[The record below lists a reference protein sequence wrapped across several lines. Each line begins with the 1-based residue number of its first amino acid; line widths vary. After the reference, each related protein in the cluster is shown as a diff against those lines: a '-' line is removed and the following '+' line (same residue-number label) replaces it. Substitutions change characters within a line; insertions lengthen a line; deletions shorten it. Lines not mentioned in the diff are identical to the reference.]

1 MTQARDPDATK
12 GTARPA
18 RPRRWHR
25 AAFLIW
31 LAFLAFGLPEVI
43 AGSSNL
49 WLTSAGAWILTIPLY
64 FLHFLFLVQ
73 VALITRRRSWPA
85 LYLLGVAY
93 GLYETW
99 ITKVVWAGYLNG
111 DGLSFGGIGPADAPW
126 FGLHESLGL
135 VFFYHPVLSFLLPLA
150 VLTRLVPAWG
160 RAFPAPDWVFGTGR
174 WAVVRRLGLFAVL
187 APVTAANDPVP
198 PVYLATWLPLVAILW
213 PGWLVLRRSGIAGS
227 AASRPRVGRA
237 GLAALVLGLGVLYAL
252 TFGALRP
259 EVIPPMAVRLG
270 TAALYPVLALMLW
283 RTRPTPDFAPAP
295 IARPGALPLRW
306 FLGLFVAGLGLD
318 LAAAGGID
326 LRGMLA
332 PFAFLAMMPLG
343 AGLFVWLGLWRGLIM
358 RG

>member
-1 MTQARDPDATK
+1 MGPGKTRTP
-12 GTARPA
+12 G
-18 RPRRWHR
+18 PRR

-31 LAFLAFGLPEVI
+31 LAFLTFGLPEII
-43 AGSSNL
+43 AGTSNL
-49 WLTSAGAWILTIPLY
+49 WLTAAGTWILTIPLY

-73 VALITRRRSWPA
+73 IALITRRRSWPA
-85 LYLLGVAY
+85 LYLLGVVF

-99 ITKVVWAGYLNG
+99 ITKVVWAGYLGN
-111 DGLSFGGIGPADAPW
+111 DGMALGGVGPPGEPW

-135 VFFYHPVLSFLLPLA
+135 VLFYHPILSFLLPLA
-150 VLTRLVPAWG
+150 VLTRLLPDWG

-174 WAVVRRLGLFAVL
+174 RAVARRLGLLAVL
-187 APVTAANDPVP
+187 APVTAANDPAP
-198 PVYLATWLPLVAILW
+198 PIYLATWLPLVVALW
-213 PGWLVLRRSGIAGS
+213 PGWLLLGRSGIAGS

-237 GLAALVLGLGVLYAL
+237 GLAALVLGLGVLYAV

-259 EVIPPMAVRLG
+259 EAIPPMAVRLG

-283 RTRPTPDFAPAP
+283 RTRPTPDPAPAP

-306 FLGLFVAGLGLD
+306 LLGLFAAGLGLD

-326 LRGMLA
+326 LSGMLA

-343 AGLFVWLGLWRGLIM
+343 AGLFIWLGLWRALVR